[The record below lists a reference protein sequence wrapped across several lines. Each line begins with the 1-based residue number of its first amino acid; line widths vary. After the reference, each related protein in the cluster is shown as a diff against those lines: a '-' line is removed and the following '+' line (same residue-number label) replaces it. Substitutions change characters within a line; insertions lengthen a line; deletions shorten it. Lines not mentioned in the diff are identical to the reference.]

1 MDENTQYFKE
11 LQPGT
16 TLNGGK
22 YVIEKKIG
30 EGGFGIT
37 YKAVQQGLN
46 RPVCIK
52 EYFLAGRCVRN
63 TLART
68 VQLQGISEELFEKYR
83 QSFVHEAQTLASL
96 HHQGIVEVIDVFDE
110 NNTSYMV
117 MTFIEGRSLQ
127 SIVDQNGP
135 LPYSDAVNYLTQIA
149 NAVDYIHQRH
159 ILHRDIKPE
168 NIMITA
174 DYKAILIDFGSARQ
188 FEEDK
193 TQSHTAM
200 LTHGYA
206 PTEQYT
212 RNSRKGAYTDIYSI
226 GATLY
231 FILTGQVPV
240 EAAARIVEPMPE
252 PKQLNPSLPDEAN
265 STILKAMQL
274 KPADRYQSV
283 QELLHDLLNKN
294 NPQQHT
300 QTATPPPIPPT
311 KPTPPT
317 PKIPTTPPPPKTPT
331 TPPPIQQAATL
342 PSTDTN
348 TVADTNSKQE
358 TDTATKSRKTV
369 SVYHLLAIGIL
380 FSIRPLLY
388 LIFPLLDMSLND
400 YDWDCWNFEIPL
412 SNLLFPILTIILPA
426 IILLSRKKKDMSIK
440 TAIIYPSVLVT
451 ILIIAF
457 CIGIGRYHIIWNI
470 LLLMY
475 YIGINLLKIGKKNYT
490 FFIAI
495 ASFILLSWFISFM
508 GYDFE
513 TSLFA
518 TILLLITGYK
528 IIFNNGKKWQAIT
541 TITLASIILIL
552 HLYNALLLFISMI
565 YLITTLF
572 IFIPAIVV
580 EIILTVK
587 YKSIK

>member
-46 RPVCIK
+46 RPACIK

-252 PKQLNPSLPDEAN
+252 PKQLNPSIPDEAN

-274 KPADRYQSV
+274 KPADRYQSI
-283 QELLHDLLNKN
+283 QELINDLLNKKH
-294 NPQQHT
+294 PQQNT

-311 KPTPPT
+311 TPTPPT

-331 TPPPIQQAATL
+331 APPPIQQATLAAT
-342 PSTDTN
+342 DAN

-369 SVYHLLAIGIL
+369 SVYHLLIIGIL
-380 FSIRPLLY
+380 FSILPLLWFTFDLFY
-388 LIFPLLDMSLND
+388 GDVVGLDLT
-400 YDWDCWNFEIPL
+400 
-412 SNLLFPILTIILPA
+412 NLLFSFLTLILPA
-426 IILLSRKKKDMSIK
+426 IILLAKKKKEISII

-451 ILIIAF
+451 VF
-457 CIGIGRYHIIWNI
+457 YIGIGRYHIIWNI

-490 FFIAI
+490 YFIAI
-495 ASFILLSWFISFM
+495 ASVILLSWFISFM

-513 TSLFA
+513 TYLFA

-528 IIFNNGKKWQAIT
+528 IIFNKGKKWQVIT
-541 TITLASIILIL
+541 TIPLATIILIL
-552 HLYNALLLFISMI
+552 YLYNALIFIPMI
-565 YLITTLF
+565 YLITALF